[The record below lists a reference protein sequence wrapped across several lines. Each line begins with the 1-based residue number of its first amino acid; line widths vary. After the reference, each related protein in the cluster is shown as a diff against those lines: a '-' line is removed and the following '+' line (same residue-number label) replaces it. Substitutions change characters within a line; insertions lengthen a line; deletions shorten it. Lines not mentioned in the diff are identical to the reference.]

1 MLNSRR
7 QNIKWTLI
15 FSGILLGAVFLSLLT
30 GPTDIL
36 LSDIINTI
44 INLVTRTELS
54 EGPQIILGEIRIPRI
69 IAAGLCGAALAVAGC
84 ISQAL
89 FRNPLASPSITGT
102 ESGAALAAV
111 IMFYSGTAFSSLYAL
126 PAAAMTGAAL
136 STLVVFFL
144 AKSKSWQ
151 NIETLLLAGFALN
164 TLFGAGTSLVISL
177 ALEDHQKS
185 AAMMH
190 WLLGGFQARG
200 WEHVAIGLIILTAGV
215 VWSWI
220 LAPKLDVLA
229 LGEEHAATLG
239 IKTRQLR
246 TQSILAIGILA
257 GGAVAVAGAIPFIG
271 LIVPHVTRLLT
282 GPHNRRLIVFSL
294 LNGASLVMIADALA
308 RSLRSPSEMEV
319 GIITAL
325 IGAPYFLWLL
335 LKRQRGAL

>member
-1 MLNSRR
+1 MASKTIR
-7 QNIKWTLI
+7 WTLI
-15 FSGILLGAVFLSLLT
+15 FASILLAAVALSLYA
-30 GPTDIL
+30 GPTDIRVSDVWDTLANL
-36 LSDIINTI
+36 LTGNT
-44 INLVTRTELS
+44 LAD
-54 EGPQIILGEIRIPRI
+54 GPQIILGEIRIPRI

-126 PAAAMTGAAL
+126 PAAAMAGAAL

-144 AKSKSWQ
+144 AKSKSRQ
-151 NIETLLLAGFALN
+151 SLETLLLAGFALN

-177 ALEDHQKS
+177 ALEDYQKS

-200 WEHVAIGLIILTAGV
+200 WEHVTIGLAILAVGV
-215 VWSWI
+215 LWSWL

-239 IKTRQLR
+239 IRTDRLR

-257 GGAVAVAGAIPFIG
+257 GGAVAIAGAIPFIG
-271 LIVPHVTRLLT
+271 LVVPHVTRMLT
-282 GPHNRRLIVFSL
+282 GPHNRRLVFYSL
-294 LNGASLVMIADALA
+294 INGASLVLIADALA
-308 RSLRSPSEMEV
+308 RTLRSPSEMEV
-319 GIITAL
+319 GIITSL

-335 LKRQRGAL
+335 LKQQRSTP